1 MSLVNQTTKS
11 ATTTTTTEAKATVE
25 AISTSILVILPE
37 QQQQQVASNGL
48 AVFWPFRAARL
59 KFTARVQCLLY
70 AAFATFGT
78 NKLQINHSN

>member
-25 AISTSILVILPE
+25 AILTSILVILPE